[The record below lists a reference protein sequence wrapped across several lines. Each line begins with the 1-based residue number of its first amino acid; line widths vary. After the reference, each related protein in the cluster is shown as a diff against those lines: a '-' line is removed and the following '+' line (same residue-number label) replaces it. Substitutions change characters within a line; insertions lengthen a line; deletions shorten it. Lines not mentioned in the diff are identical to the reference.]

1 MAACDFRAMTSRRW
15 RAGEAGGHLGSYV
28 TSQPEQLSVV
38 ADPWNLKLKPAK
50 PKDVPFLSRTDVS
63 IAKTSDKGTRGADKG
78 NMLMPRKPSCEELE
92 QRVKELEEEALEHKQ
107 VEERLRRHA
116 SELEQSNQELRQFAY
131 VASHDLQEPLDAVT
145 RYLRFV
151 EARYMGRLD
160 LDADEFIASAVDG
173 ANRIQSLITDLLA
186 YLRRKDRDGDVV
198 DYVEYV

>member
-1 MAACDFRAMTSRRW
+1 
-15 RAGEAGGHLGSYV
+15 V
-28 TSQPEQLSVV
+28 
-38 ADPWNLKLKPAK
+38 
-50 PKDVPFLSRTDVS
+50 
-63 IAKTSDKGTRGADKG
+63 TRGADKG
-78 NMLMPRKPSCEELE
+78 NMLMPRKPSCEGLE

-116 SELEQSNQELRQFAY
+116 NELEQSNQELRQFAY

-160 LDADEFIASAVDG
+160 LDTDEFIASAVEG
-173 ANRIQSLITDLLA
+173 GNRIQSLITDLLA

-198 DYVEYV
+198 DYVE